1 MPVTLQVISLT
12 TLSSQSLDVAI
23 TLSCCEN
30 MSCLFAMRDFSFC
43 SVLVL
48 TKSMIFVLL
57 DDEYDFCSSWLNC
70 MQITFCS
77 FPDTL
82 LSYAMLSFRSLK
94 SLTMSRRGG
103 RRINLK
109 TSMESNPRVS
119 SRVSGRTSCSFCLLF
134 SQVSL
139 VFFFSLW
146 VSKTCLRLVIEHYY
160 CRVLLK
166 EAKGKWRIFFMCL
179 NHRSVDS
186 SLDQRRIRERSE
198 KDQRRIRERS
208 DWNLHA

>member
-1 MPVTLQVISLT
+1 MFI
-12 TLSSQSLDVAI
+12 
-23 TLSCCEN
+23 CNER
-30 MSCLFAMRDFSFC
+30 LFFLFC
-43 SVLVL
+43 PR
-48 TKSMIFVLL
+48 F
-57 DDEYDFCSSWLNC
+57 DEEYDFCSSWRRVWFSCSSWLNC

-94 SLTMSRRGG
+94 SLTMSRRVG

-166 EAKGKWRIFFMCL
+166 EAKGKWQIFFMCL

-186 SLDQRRIRERSE
+186 SLDQR
-198 KDQRRIRERS
+198 KIRERS